1 LSAVDVARRYSD
13 AVRAKDWETAASLLD
28 ADVEIV
34 PPSGRAYGLRELR
47 AAWGSPGFDH
57 LEVALEDRVFEP
69 DGVSAALMRA
79 SQVFR
84 WKEDGAVAYTR
95 QLQTRYEVGGGVIR
109 RIEITME

>member
-1 LSAVDVARRYSD
+1 MDIARRYSD
-13 AVRAKDWETAASLLD
+13 AIKAEDWETAASLLD

-57 LEVALEDRVFEP
+57 LDVALEERVFEP
-69 DGVSAALMRA
+69 VGDSAALMRA
-79 SQVFR
+79 NQVFR
-84 WKEDGAVAYTR
+84 WREDGSVAYTR
-95 QLQTRYEVGGGVIR
+95 ELRTRYEVGGGVIR